1 MTLSRRDVLKTGAA
15 LGAALAAPALIRSAG
30 AQPPVA
36 AKHLM
41 VVLNFGGWDTTYAL
55 DPKPGLTTIDAPE
68 GEIRRFGELEIF
80 DHPSRPEVTAFFER
94 WAPLTAIVHGVQ
106 VRSFVH
112 TDCVKRILTGS
123 ASETTP
129 DIGAIAAFELGRNLP
144 VPYLALGTQARSGPL
159 ASITGRTGTTNQL
172 SALVDPEQAY
182 ANPRTFRP
190 DPGFQA
196 SAAEQGYVRAYLE
209 ASAARV
215 QALRGQHG
223 YNRRRIEDFV
233 GSLAR
238 AETLSNFATSGAS
251 LGERSYVPQ
260 LSAQVPLAVRAI
272 KEGLSHTALLEMT
285 GWDTHNDNS
294 QQTMFNRDLY
304 GSLGMLMSELEANE
318 LLDDTLVLVLS
329 EMGRT
334 PKLNGDMGKDHW
346 PVTSSMLI
354 GAGVRGGRAF
364 GGTNDELNAL
374 SVDLQ
379 TGAVD
384 PAGSQLQTENLLA
397 GILETLGVDPEPHIP
412 GAEPFRAFQAS

>member
-1 MTLSRRDVLKTGAA
+1 VTFSRRDVLKTGAA
-15 LGAALAAPALIRSAG
+15 LGAALAAPALLRHAG
-30 AQPPVA
+30 AQEPVA

-68 GEIRRFGELEIF
+68 GEVRRFGDLEIF
-80 DHPSRPEVTAFFER
+80 DHPSRPEVATFFER
-94 WAPLTAIVHGVQ
+94 WAPITSIVHGVQ

-129 DIGAIAAFELGRNLP
+129 DIGAIAAYELGRSLP

-190 DPGFQA
+190 DPGLEA
-196 SAAEQGYVRAYLE
+196 TDEESAFVRSYLE
-209 ASAARV
+209 ASAGRV
-215 QALRGQHG
+215 QAIRGQHG

-238 AETLSNFATSGAS
+238 AETLSRFARDGAS
-251 LGERSYVPQ
+251 LGERSYTPQ
-260 LSAQVPLAVRAI
+260 LAAQVPLAVRAM

-285 GWDTHNDNS
+285 GWDTHQNNA
-294 QQTMFNRDLY
+294 QQGMFNQALF
-304 GSLGMLMSELEANE
+304 GSLHMLLSELEANA
-318 LLDDTLVLVLS
+318 LLDETMVLVLS

-354 GAGVRGGRAF
+354 GAGVRGGRTF

-374 SVDLQ
+374 SVDLE
-379 TGAVD
+379 TGEVD
-384 PAGSQLQTENLLA
+384 ATGSQLQTENLLA
-397 GILETLGVDPEPHIP
+397 GILESLGIDPEPHIP
-412 GAEPFRAFQAS
+412 GADPFRAFQS